1 VTVFH
6 GATIA
11 LLAAFLYTAASLFLK
26 GALERGTNASQVNV
40 AVNVAMALIVQP
52 LWLLE
57 RPEVPNAPLWQ
68 PLMCSVIFF
77 LGQILTFTALSRGDV
92 SLATPLLGTKILFVT
107 AMNALFFSVPI
118 TMKLWI
124 AAIAATISVAL
135 IAGGKR
141 SRNHAVGLTVI
152 CSLAAA
158 AFYSLTDV
166 LVQHWGDD
174 FDNAAF
180 PPVMFGASGIISIVY
195 YGLQDRTAF
204 VPPVKARPLL
214 ALGSLFFGIQIVCFF
229 FSLIWTRDATLANVL
244 YSSRTVWSVAAAW
257 LAGQFLGLRDL
268 EAGPGVMKRRLIG
281 SLLLFGAII
290 LILF

>member
-1 VTVFH
+1 MTPFH
-6 GATIA
+6 GAAIA
-11 LLAAFLYTAASLFLK
+11 LLAALLYTAASLFLK
-26 GALERGTNASQVNV
+26 GTLERGANASQVNV

-57 RPEVPNAPLWQ
+57 RPDVPNAPLWQ
-68 PLMCSVIFF
+68 PLLCSLIFF

-107 AMNALFFSVPI
+107 AMNALFFSVPV

-124 AAIAATISVAL
+124 AAIAASISVAL

-141 SRNHAVGLTVI
+141 SRNHAVGFTVM

-158 AFYSLTDV
+158 ACYSLTDV
-166 LVQHWGDD
+166 LIQHWGDH

-180 PPVMFGASGIISIVY
+180 PPVMFGAAGVISVIY
-195 YGLQDRTAF
+195 YGFQDRTAF
-204 VPPVKARPLL
+204 LPPVKARPLL
-214 ALGSLFFGIQIVCFF
+214 AIGALFFGTQIVCFF
-229 FSLIWTRDATLANVL
+229 FSLVWTHDATLANVV

-268 EAGPGVMKRRLIG
+268 EAGRSVMWRRLFG

-290 LILF
+290 LILL